1 MLLLPPL
8 PQEKEGGEVFL
19 GYQYAA
25 PQGLENKKHFLK
37 SRRVDML
44 VETSITT
51 PLFFLESMEDR

>member
-8 PQEKEGGEVFL
+8 PQEKEGGEVFF

-51 PLFFLESMEDR
+51 PLFFS